1 MAESLSLREQLQA
14 AHDELSAEPIDT
26 TATLVSETAAPA
38 EPVEPVAAAAPEP
51 VGGKTSP
58 ADPQAQAAHDEL
70 RPRGPDGKFLPKT
83 DTQAA
88 EGAQAAAPPAAPNP
102 ETATPAAAEPQ
113 SAETTRI
120 PPSLPAA
127 IKAKFASLD
136 PDVRQAFVALED
148 SVQTAKAEWGT
159 KGQRLNRFEE
169 IISPHLPRWE
179 MNGLD
184 AFTGIQSLIA
194 AQSLLDRNPVDG
206 LVQIARSYG
215 LTPAHLAQAFG
226 LPQANGQQP
235 GPEGGYAPTANPDI
249 QAVLQSALSPVM
261 SQVQTLQQQIARER
275 EASQAAQ
282 LAEAQRQ
289 VEAFASDPAN
299 MYFHNVQ
306 DAVADLISLA
316 RQSGQDLSLKEAYE
330 RAVWADP
337 TIRPH
342 LMKAQADAVAA
353 ESARAADEAKKAA
366 EAAQRAKAQSAQRAA
381 GSVTG
386 SPAPG
391 SAPSAGAQGSVRE
404 SLMAAM
410 QEHSGV

>member
-26 TATLVSETAAPA
+26 TATLVSETAPPAA

-83 DTQAA
+83 DTPAA
-88 EGAQAAAPPAAPNP
+88 EGAQAAAPQAAP
-102 ETATPAAAEPQ
+102 ETATPAQSGPQ
-113 SAETTRI
+113 TPETTAI
-120 PPSLPAA
+120 PPALSAAVKAQWSGLPQAVRDEFSRLEGTF
-127 IKAKFASLD
+127 AKG
-136 PDVRQAFVALED
+136 
-148 SVQTAKAEWGT
+148 KAEWEG

-226 LPQANGQQP
+226 LSQANGQQP
-235 GPEGGYAPTANPDI
+235 GPEGQMAPTGNPDI
-249 QAVLQSALSPVM
+249 QAVLQSALTPVM
-261 SQVQTLQQQIARER
+261 TQVQTLQQQIAQER
-275 EASQAAQ
+275 QASQAAQ

-289 VEAFASDPAN
+289 VEAFASDPKN

-316 RQSGQDLSLKEAYE
+316 RQAGQDLSLQDAYD

-342 LMKAQADAVAA
+342 LMKAQADAAAA
-353 ESARAADEAKKAA
+353 ESARAADDAKKAA

-391 SAPSAGAQGSVRE
+391 SAPSAASQGSVRE